1 MYAPHI
7 VRHARARRRR
17 AHRGDRSTS
26 EGVYTSEEELRRVTV
41 GEPRRH
47 DGPVTL
53 VPYDPAWPELFARE
67 AQRIRGAL
75 GERALL
81 LEHAG
86 STAVPGL
93 EAKPIVDIVLAVA
106 DSADEA
112 AYVPALEAAGYVLR
126 IREAHWHEHRMFKG
140 PDTDVNLHV
149 FTIGSE
155 EVARMLRFRDR
166 LRASAADRERYAQA
180 KRALARR
187 DWRYVQ
193 HYADAKSEVVAAIL
207 AGVER
212 DG

>member
-1 MYAPHI
+1 LRPI
-7 VRHARARRRR
+7 
-17 AHRGDRSTS
+17 GGTPTS
-26 EGVYTSEEELRRVTV
+26 EGGHTTSEEELRRTTI

-53 VPYDPAWPELFARE
+53 VPYDPAWADLFARE
-67 AQRIRGAL
+67 ARRVRGAL
-75 GERALL
+75 GDRALL

-93 EAKPIVDIVLAVA
+93 EAKPIIDIVLAVP

-126 IREAHWHEHRMFKG
+126 IREPHWHEHRMLKG

-149 FTIGSE
+149 FTTGSE
-155 EVARMLRFRDR
+155 EVGRMLRFRDR
-166 LRASAADRERYAQA
+166 LRACAEDRERYAAA
-180 KRALARR
+180 KRALAGR

-193 HYADAKSEVVAAIL
+193 HYADAKSAVVEEIL
-207 AGVER
+207 ARAER
-212 DG
+212 

>member
-1 MYAPHI
+1 MPHI
-7 VRHARARRRR
+7 VRHARARTRR
-17 AHRGDRSTS
+17 AHAGRDRSTS
-26 EGVYTSEEELRRVTV
+26 EGAYTSEADLRRITV

-53 VPYDPAWPELFARE
+53 VPYDPAWPERFARE
-67 AQRIRGAL
+67 AERIRRAL

-86 STAVPGL
+86 STSVPGL

-112 AYVPALEAAGYVLR
+112 AYVPALEAAGYVLH
-126 IREAHWHEHRMFKG
+126 IREPDWHEHRMFEG
-140 PDTDVNLHV
+140 RDTDVNLHV

-155 EVARMLRFRDR
+155 EIERMLLFRDR

-180 KRALARR
+180 KRALARH

-207 AGVER
+207 ASAEG